1 MNEVT
6 DKPSAAEL
14 PTWQAALW
22 EHLGD
27 GVACLSAEGRVQAV
41 NPALVRWLDAGEG
54 RTLLGLPWPAL
65 LERLLSRCQP
75 DAPTVED
82 LPAEPQDV
90 VLNLRDGTTLG
101 LTQRRLPAGNRLVL
115 LRDLSA
121 EAAAERRRGEFLAMA
136 AHDLRTPLASLVGF
150 SQLMASR
157 PMGPEQTRE
166 LADIF
171 HRQSTALNAL
181 VGDLMDLARL
191 DARGARDFRWRALP
205 VATLVADAVQAAG
218 LRGAAGLQMHHQQPD
233 ALLRA
238 DAAKAVLAM
247 TQVLTHACRQGRRG
261 AAIELNTRPAARG
274 GRAGVEVEVRD
285 DGPGMTRE
293 ELNRAFDR
301 FYRGGD
307 RATQGTGL
315 GLSLAKTI
323 VELHGGAVT
332 LSSPQGQGAHLTLWW
347 PAAMPARQV
356 AGTTDTAIDPTHFQ
370 ALVTEPSSGA
380 NCPRVSSARAR
391 RPRRS
396 PPANLL
402 KGGSDEPDDQRA
414 PPRSH
419 PRAA

>member
-1 MNEVT
+1 MTTET
-6 DKPSAAEL
+6 FAASL
-14 PTWQAALW
+14 PQWQAALW
-22 EHLGD
+22 QHLGD
-27 GVACLSAEGRVQAV
+27 GVACLAADGRVQAV
-41 NPALVRWLDAGEG
+41 NPALARWLEAAEG
-54 RTLLGLPWPAL
+54 TALLGLPWPAL
-65 LERLLSRCQP
+65 LEQLLRRCQP

-101 LTQRRLPAGNRLVL
+101 LTQRRLPDGTQLVL

-150 SQLMASR
+150 SQLMATR

-166 LADIF
+166 LAAIF

-191 DARGARDFRWRALP
+191 DARGARDFRWRSLA
-205 VATLVADAVQAAG
+205 VTELVDEAVQAAA
-218 LRGAAGLQMHHQQPD
+218 LPPSSHLKVTHQQPD

-238 DAAKAVLAM
+238 DAAKAALALC
-247 TQVLTHACRQGRRG
+247 QVLTHASRQGPQG
-261 AAIELNTRPAARG
+261 AIEVHTRAAARAR
-274 GRAGVEVEVRD
+274 RAGVEIAVRD
-285 DGPGMTRE
+285 NGPGLTRE
-293 ELNRAFDR
+293 ELNGAFDR
-301 FYRGGD
+301 FYRGSD

-323 VELHGGAVT
+323 VELHGGSVALT
-332 LSSPQGQGAHLTLWW
+332 NTPGQGTQLTLWW
-347 PAAMPARQV
+347 PAAVAARQV
-356 AGTTDTAIDPTHFQ
+356 AEGAATIGTAIDATHFP
-370 ALVTEPSSGA
+370 ALVTGPSSGA
-380 NCPRVSSARAR
+380 NCLGVPPARAR